1 MRGALVIIGLFTTFD
16 ATGVTVVQPAAE
28 RQATVWDGV
37 YSEAQVRRGMAIYP
51 SICGKCHGRLLNGAP
66 DDPDMVSTPPIA
78 GPKFLRDWDGAS
90 LATLLSY
97 TRTTMPANNP
107 GFLSDGE
114 YADLVAYML
123 SMSGARVG
131 ETALSSD
138 PGRLTGIVIRQ
149 PQ

>member
-1 MRGALVIIGLFTTFD
+1 MRSALVIMVLVVAFD
-16 ATGVTVVQPAAE
+16 AAAVTVAQPAAA
-28 RQATVWDGV
+28 RQTTVWDGV

-78 GPKFLRDWDGAS
+78 GPKFLRDWDGVS

-107 GFLSDGE
+107 GFLSDAE

-123 SMSGARVG
+123 SMSGARAG
-131 ETALSSD
+131 GTDLSSD
-138 PGRLTGIVIRQ
+138 PGRLTGTVIRR
-149 PQ
+149 PE